1 MQVDLMSTEWDVPEH
16 AYGLA
21 QSVESN
27 RSVTNRRAAMITPG
41 VTSEDGIR
49 LDDPLSAIPKPF
61 TWALFSSV
69 DILGAAFRV

>member
-1 MQVDLMSTEWDVPEH
+1 
-16 AYGLA
+16 
-21 QSVESN
+21 
-27 RSVTNRRAAMITPG
+27 MITPG